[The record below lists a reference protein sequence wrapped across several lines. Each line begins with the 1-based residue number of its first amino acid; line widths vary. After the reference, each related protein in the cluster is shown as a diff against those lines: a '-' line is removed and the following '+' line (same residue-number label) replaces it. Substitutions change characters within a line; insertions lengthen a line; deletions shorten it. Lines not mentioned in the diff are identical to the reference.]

1 MPYPPT
7 ATFMSTISSLLAPEA
22 MAHRPPLH
30 RRFWVYSTIA
40 YLAPVLVQVGWP
52 EHSGVGD
59 ELVWLITLVP
69 AFILALHYGLRG
81 ALAGLLLG
89 TALFVAVQLV
99 LALRLTPDD
108 WRITLPIW
116 IAYGT
121 LAASVGWLSEELHT
135 FYQRALR
142 AERLAAIGEASL
154 ALRHRLSDA
163 LSVVA
168 AQTDLLLHRDPLS
181 DEQRESLQVIR
192 RTVDE
197 SAGVLQDLTRLGK
210 APPTVDFSTGERAL
224 DLRGLTRDR
233 ATL

>member
-1 MPYPPT
+1 
-7 ATFMSTISSLLAPEA
+7 MSWIHTLLAPQA

-30 RRFWVYSTIA
+30 RRFWAYSTIA
-40 YLAPVLVQVGWP
+40 YLAPVLVQVVWP
-52 EHSGVGD
+52 EHSSVGD

-69 AFILALHYGLRG
+69 AFLLALHYGLRG

-89 TALFVAVQLV
+89 TALFVAVQTV
-99 LALRLTPDD
+99 LALNFTPDD

-121 LAASVGWLSEELHT
+121 LAASVGWLSEELHA

-163 LSVVA
+163 LAVVS
-168 AQTDLLLHRDPLS
+168 AQTDLLLHRDPLA
-181 DEQRESLQVIR
+181 DEQRISLGVIR
-192 RTVDE
+192 RTVDD
-197 SAGVLQDLTRLGK
+197 SARLLQELTRLGQT
-210 APPTVDFSTGERAL
+210 PPTVGYSTGERAL
-224 DLRGLTRDR
+224 DLSALKRDLV
-233 ATL
+233 T

>member
-1 MPYPPT
+1 MP
-7 ATFMSTISSLLAPEA
+7 TIGSLLAPDP

-30 RRFWVYSTIA
+30 RRFWVYSTFA
-40 YLAPVLVQVGWP
+40 YLAPVLVQVVWP
-52 EHSGVGD
+52 EHEGVGD

-69 AFILALHYGLRG
+69 AFVLALHYGLRG
-81 ALAGLLLG
+81 ALAGLVLG
-89 TALFVAVQLV
+89 TALFVAVQTV
-99 LALRLTPDD
+99 LALSLTPDD

-116 IAYGT
+116 VAYGT

-181 DEQRESLQVIR
+181 DEQRESLAVIR
-192 RTVDE
+192 GTVDAT
-197 SAGVLQDLTRLGK
+197 AGVLQNLTRLGE
-210 APPTVDFSTGERAL
+210 APPTVGFSTGERAL
-224 DLRGLTRDR
+224 DLRRLQDR
-233 ATL
+233 STT

>member
-1 MPYPPT
+1 
-7 ATFMSTISSLLAPEA
+7 
-22 MAHRPPLH
+22 
-30 RRFWVYSTIA
+30 
-40 YLAPVLVQVGWP
+40 
-52 EHSGVGD
+52 VGD

-69 AFILALHYGLRG
+69 AFILSLHYGLRG

-89 TALFVAVQLV
+89 TALFVAVQTV
-99 LALRLTPDD
+99 LALSFAPDD

-135 FYQRALR
+135 FYHRALR

-154 ALRHRLSDA
+154 ALRHRLSDG

-181 DEQRESLQVIR
+181 DEQREALRVIR
-192 RTVDE
+192 RTVDD
-197 SAGVLQDLTRLGK
+197 SAGLLQDLTRLGE
-210 APPTVDFSTGERAL
+210 APPTVAFSTGERAL
-224 DLRGLTRDR
+224 DLRTLPRDPPSP
-233 ATL
+233 